1 MSKQYVI
8 GLDFGSDSVR
18 ALLANA
24 YSGEE
29 IAHEVC
35 FYPRWQKMLY
45 SNPAEQQ
52 FRHHPLDYIESMT
65 ESISKLTKKYKDIA
79 SEVVALSMDTTAS
92 TPVFVNEHLTPLS
105 LTDKYKEDPDAM
117 FILWKDHTAWKESNE
132 INEALQKSQVNY
144 AREMGNYYTPEG
156 YWAKVLHILRT
167 NQNIRKDAYSCI
179 ELCDYLPAL
188 LTGCTNMKDIKC
200 GHCIAGVKMMYSVDW
215 NGFPPENFFKDIDP
229 LLIPILKTLPK
240 ENYTCDKAA
249 GKLTKE
255 WAKKLGLN
263 EGILIGVG
271 NVDSHS
277 GGVGGGV
284 CYGTLVMSFGTSA
297 GYMTVMPKKEMEGVT
312 IDGVYGQVDSSI
324 LPGMIGY
331 ECGLSAMGDCYA
343 WLKKLLMWNITSV
356 VGSLNFLS
364 AEIKDKIIKESENLV
379 LMKLTEELEKLK
391 VDEKFPIATDWFNGR
406 RSPKTNNALKATI
419 TNLNLST
426 SSPELFYSLIEATCF
441 ATKAIIDHFVKNG
454 VLIKRIIAIG
464 GVAANSPYVMQLM
477 SDTIGMEI
485 NVSDCKQAGALG
497 SVIHAAAVAEIY
509 PTVESGQMSMCK
521 KVVKVYKPR
530 KEKKEFLMKRYQMY
544 QELEAFSEKNFK

>member
-65 ESISKLTKKYKDIA
+65 EAIAKLTKKYKDIA
-79 SEVVALSMDTTAS
+79 SDVVALAMDTTAS
-92 TPVFVNEHLTPLS
+92 TPVFVDEHLTPLS

-167 NQNIRKDAYSCI
+167 NKNIRKDAYSCI

-240 ENYTCDKAA
+240 ENYTCDTAA

-284 CYGTLVMSFGTSA
+284 CYGFGAGLVFKSGFTTGGTDILNQIISKYFKTTIGKSMLMSDGLIVCTSA
-297 GYMTVMPKKEMEGVT
+297 FIFGPIHLMYSIIVLYIVSLLSDKVILGISDNKAFYIITDEEEKVKDYILKYLSHGVT
-312 IDGVYGQVDSSI
+312 IIKAKG
-324 LPGMIGY
+324 GY
-331 ECGLSAMGDCYA
+331 LGE
-343 WLKKLLMWNITSV
+343 
-356 VGSLNFLS
+356 
-364 AEIKDKIIKESENLV
+364 KENV
-379 LMKLTEELEKLK
+379 LMCVLPTKDYYKLTEGIKEIDKDAFFL
-391 VDEKFPIATDWFNGR
+391 VTDAYEVF
-406 RSPKTNNALKATI
+406 
-419 TNLNLST
+419 
-426 SSPELFYSLIEATCF
+426 
-441 ATKAIIDHFVKNG
+441 
-454 VLIKRIIAIG
+454 G
-464 GVAANSPYVMQLM
+464 G
-477 SDTIGMEI
+477 D
-485 NVSDCKQAGALG
+485 
-497 SVIHAAAVAEIY
+497 
-509 PTVESGQMSMCK
+509 
-521 KVVKVYKPR
+521 
-530 KEKKEFLMKRYQMY
+530 
-544 QELEAFSEKNFK
+544 